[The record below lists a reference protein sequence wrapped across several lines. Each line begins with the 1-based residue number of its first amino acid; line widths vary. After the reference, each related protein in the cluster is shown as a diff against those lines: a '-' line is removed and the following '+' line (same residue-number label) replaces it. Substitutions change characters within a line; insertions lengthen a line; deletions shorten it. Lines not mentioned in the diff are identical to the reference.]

1 MLGYI
6 LKEYETMMR
15 TVIPDMK
22 QLYRPYLSELESA
35 LRPALTVLTWTS
47 TSVDEF
53 IQNVIATMEGISE
66 MCRKVRHKNLDL
78 GSQIFGSWPFASI
91 PRLND

>member
-53 IQNVIATMEGISE
+53 IQNVIATMESISE
-66 MCRKVRHKNLDL
+66 MCRKVRPQNQDF
-78 GSQIFGSWPFASI
+78 GPQI
-91 PRLND
+91 

>member
-53 IQNVIATMEGISE
+53 IQNVIATMESISE
-66 MCRKVRHKNLDL
+66 MCRKVRPQNQDL
-78 GSQIFGSWPFASI
+78 GPQISDYSSFASI
-91 PRLND
+91 PRLNN

>member
-22 QLYRPYLSELESA
+22 QLYRPYLSELELA

-53 IQNVIATMEGISE
+53 IQNVIATMESISE
-66 MCRKVRHKNLDL
+66 MCRKVRPQSQDL
-78 GSQIFGSWPFASI
+78 GPKI
-91 PRLND
+91 